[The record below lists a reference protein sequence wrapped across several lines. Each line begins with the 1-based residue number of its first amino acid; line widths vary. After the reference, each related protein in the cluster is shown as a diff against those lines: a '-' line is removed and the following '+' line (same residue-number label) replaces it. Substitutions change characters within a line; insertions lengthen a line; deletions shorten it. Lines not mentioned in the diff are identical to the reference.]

1 MEKEKKKNIVVG
13 VDIGTTKVSVIV
25 AEKNDD
31 GLFNIL
37 GTGMAASFGVM
48 KGEVANINKTAQA
61 IKEAVVQAEAESGH
75 KIKEVYAGIA
85 GSHIDSMQHRGS
97 LIRNDNS
104 EEISVE
110 DIKTIMRDMY
120 KVALKPGIQIIHVI
134 PQEYFVDGLSVGDDP
149 VGMFG
154 SRIEADYHI
163 ITGRISAA
171 RNIERSISKAGLEMV
186 GLILEP
192 LASAASVLDEAEKE
206 AGVVLVDIGG
216 GTTDVAVF
224 YDNIIRHTAVIP
236 FGGNIL
242 TKDIEKGCHI
252 LKRQAEQLKVR
263 FGSAMPL
270 NSQGNKVVSIPGLRG
285 RPAKEISVKTLSNI
299 IKARMEEIIEQVYYE
314 IKLSGYD
321 KKIRA
326 GIVLTGGGAQLQHI
340 KALVEFTTGIDVR
353 IGEPLEKLAKGY
365 DAKLSSPIYATGL
378 GLLSRAQYEI
388 EEEEEELKVE
398 ENISTSEAEIG
409 KEVEAEKIIQDKE
422 HRPIKNWWKNFIGKI
437 PKYLLDEDDT
447 KDYE

>member
-25 AEKNDD
+25 AEKNKD

-48 KGEVANINKTAQA
+48 KGEVANINKTVQA
-61 IKEAVVQAEAESGH
+61 IKEATVQAETESGY
-75 KIKEVYAGIA
+75 KIEEVYAGIA
-85 GSHIDSMQHRGS
+85 GSHIESMQHRGS
-97 LIRNDNS
+97 LIRSNS
-104 EEISVE
+104 TDEISVA
-110 DIKTIMRDMY
+110 DIKTIMKDMY

-149 VGMFG
+149 VGMCG

-171 RNIERSISKAGLEMV
+171 QNIERSISKAGLKMV

-224 YDNIIRHTAVIP
+224 YDKVIRHTAVIP

-252 LKRQAEQLKVR
+252 LNRQAELLKVR
-263 FGSAMPL
+263 FGSAMTL
-270 NSQGNKVVSIPGLRG
+270 SSQENKVVSIPGLRG
-285 RPAKEISVKTLSNI
+285 RPAKEISVKNLSSI
-299 IKARMEEIIEQVYYE
+299 IRARMEEIIEQVYYE
-314 IKLSGYD
+314 IKLSHYV
-321 KKIRA
+321 KKLRA
-326 GIVLTGGGAQLQHI
+326 GIVLTGGGAQLKHI
-340 KALVEFTTGIDVR
+340 KALVEFSTGMDVR
-353 IGEPLEKLAKGY
+353 IGEPLEKLTKDY
-365 DAKLSSPIYATGL
+365 DIKLASPVYATGL

-388 EEEEEELKVE
+388 EEESTEVEGKETTMNEEE
-398 ENISTSEAEIG
+398 
-409 KEVEAEKIIQDKE
+409 KEVEEHKLMQNKE
-422 HRPIKNWWKNFIGKI
+422 HRPLKQWWKRVWVQL

>member
-37 GTGMAASFGVM
+37 GTGIAASFGVM
-48 KGEVANINKTAQA
+48 KGEVANINKTVQA

-75 KIKEVYAGIA
+75 KIEEVYAGIA
-85 GSHIDSMQHRGS
+85 GSHIESMQHRGS
-97 LIRNDNS
+97 LIRSNS
-104 EEISVE
+104 TDEISVA
-110 DIKTIMRDMY
+110 DIKTIMKDMY
-120 KVALKPGIQIIHVI
+120 KVALEPGIQIIHVI

-149 VGMFG
+149 VGMCG

-171 RNIERSISKAGLEMV
+171 QNIERSISKAGLEMV

-224 YDNIIRHTAVIP
+224 YDDIIRHTAVIP

-252 LKRQAEQLKVR
+252 LRRQAEQLKVR

-285 RPAKEISVKTLSNI
+285 RPAKEISVKTLSSI

-314 IKLSGYD
+314 IKLSHYA
-321 KKIRA
+321 KKLRA
-326 GIVLTGGGAQLQHI
+326 GIVLTGGGAQLKHI
-340 KALVEFTTGIDVR
+340 KALVEFTTGMDVR

-365 DAKLSSPIYATGL
+365 DDKFVNPIYATGL

-388 EEEEEELKVE
+388 EEETVEVEKNIEIEEEKE
-398 ENISTSEAEIG
+398 EEAQ
-409 KEVEAEKIIQDKE
+409 KLVQNKE
-422 HRPIKNWWKNFIGKI
+422 HRPLKQWWKNLWVQI
-437 PKYLLDEDDT
+437 PKFLLDEDDT